1 MARRPPEPHRLEVE
15 EDEEEWDEDE
25 EVDFD
30 LTAPPDDDSEQAMA
44 ELLLELTINVVR
56 LRLLMEEADEGEYK
70 AAFKRLRAF
79 REEISRLPEGPEPS
93 TPMGFKTGG

>member
-1 MARRPPEPHRLEVE
+1 MARRPPEPDCNEVE
-15 EDEEEWDEDE
+15 EDEDEWDEEEE

-30 LTAPPDDDSEQAMA
+30 LSAPPEDTEQAMA
-44 ELLLELTINVVR
+44 DLLLELTTNVVR

-79 REEISRLPEGPEPS
+79 REETSRLPAGPAPS
-93 TPMGFKTGG
+93 TPMGFKAGG

>member
-1 MARRPPEPHRLEVE
+1 MARRPPEPDCNEVE
-15 EDEEEWDEDE
+15 EDEDDWDEEEE

-30 LTAPPDDDSEQAMA
+30 LSAPPEDTEQAMA
-44 ELLLELTINVVR
+44 DLLLELTINVVR

-79 REEISRLPEGPEPS
+79 REEISRLPEGPAPS
-93 TPMGFKTGG
+93 APMGFKAGG

>member
-30 LTAPPDDDSEQAMA
+30 LTAPPEDDSEQAMA

-93 TPMGFKTGG
+93 NPMGFKTGG

>member
-1 MARRPPEPHRLEVE
+1 MARRPPEPDCNEVE
-15 EDEEEWDEDE
+15 EDEDDWDEEEE

-30 LTAPPDDDSEQAMA
+30 LSAPPEDTEQAMA
-44 ELLLELTINVVR
+44 DLLLELTINVVR

-79 REEISRLPEGPEPS
+79 REEISRLPEGPAPS
-93 TPMGFKTGG
+93 TPMGFKAGG